1 MAWPR
6 VIKKSKEVQKMKR
19 AALGTAAIAAGIVF
33 AMSGLRAN
41 QAEAREAVIV
51 AFGDS
56 LTAGF
61 GLPEKESFPAQ
72 LEQALKVRG
81 QEVRVVNA
89 GVSGDTAAAG
99 LARLDWAMSNDASAV
114 IIELGANDALQGLDP
129 AATKAVLEKIITQV
143 KARGLPILLA
153 GMEAPRNL
161 GKDYVD
167 QFRAMYVDLAQRY
180 DVVFYPFFLDGVAL
194 DDKFMQ
200 GDGLH
205 PSAQGVARIV
215 ELILPKVEEL
225 LARVSAK
232 G

>member
-1 MAWPR
+1 
-6 VIKKSKEVQKMKR
+6 MKR
-19 AALGTAAIAAGIVF
+19 AALGTAAIAAGIFF

>member
-1 MAWPR
+1 MAWQR

-19 AALGTAAIAAGIVF
+19 AALGTAAIAAGIDF

-205 PSAQGVARIV
+205 PNAQGVARIV